1 MNKSMRDFGSLVLW
15 YLARVLAILA
25 YFFPT
30 IAASRY
36 RHPRQPEILFLNILL
51 GWTVVG
57 WVVALQW
64 ALQESKRSGSVERS

>member
-1 MNKSMRDFGSLVLW
+1 MRDFESSALW
-15 YLARVLAILA
+15 YLLRMLATLA

-36 RHPRQPEILFLNILL
+36 RHPRQPAILYLNILL

-57 WVVALQW
+57 WVIALRW
-64 ALQESKRSGSVERS
+64 ALQGSKRSDSLERS